1 MFYNYTYN
9 QSIKLYEDR
18 FERKTCLGKKLPS
31 GNKTEKNLSRIP
43 SCENK
48 FKKLLMKKEI

>member
-1 MFYNYTYN
+1 MKIV
-9 QSIKLYEDR
+9 SKEKHAS
-18 FERKTCLGKKLPS
+18 EKKLPS

-43 SCENK
+43 SCGNK